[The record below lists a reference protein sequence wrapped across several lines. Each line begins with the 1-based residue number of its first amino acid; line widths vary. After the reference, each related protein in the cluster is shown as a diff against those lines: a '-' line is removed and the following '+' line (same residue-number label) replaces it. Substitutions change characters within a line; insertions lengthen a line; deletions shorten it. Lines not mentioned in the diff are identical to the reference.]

1 MCFAVEETNRS
12 DLRSYEHNKTISW
25 NEAWKKSGPY
35 GILTHDLCYTGA
47 ALYQPANCAKKPT
60 GTWSSCWF
68 QQALFQLLV
77 L

>member
-25 NEAWKKSGPY
+25 NKAWKKSGPH

-47 ALYQPANCAKKPT
+47 ALYQPPT
-60 GTWSSCWF
+60 V
-68 QQALFQLLV
+68 LKNQLGPGHHV
-77 L
+77 GSNRPYFNY